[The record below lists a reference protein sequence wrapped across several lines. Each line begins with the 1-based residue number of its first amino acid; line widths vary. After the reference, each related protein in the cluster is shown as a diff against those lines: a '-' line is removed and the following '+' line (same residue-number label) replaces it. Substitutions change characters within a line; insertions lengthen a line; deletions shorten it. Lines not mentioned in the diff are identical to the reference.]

1 MHDMVEEVVGP
12 IVCGKFRHEKS
23 PWGVVMNDMRAKRCG
38 EHVVQ
43 SFADGASGWLVWGVS
58 PSLAY
63 RLVREDVM
71 HHGSD
76 QGVRV
81 RSPGCGY

>member
-1 MHDMVEEVVGP
+1 MHDMVEGVDGP
-12 IVCGKFRHEKS
+12 IVRGKFRHEKS
-23 PWGVVMNDMRAKRCG
+23 PWGVVMNNMRAKRRG

-43 SFADGASGWLVWGVS
+43 HFADGASVWLVWGVS
-58 PSLAY
+58 PNLSY
-63 RLVREDVM
+63 RLVREDVL

-81 RSPGCGY
+81 RSLGCGY